1 MGFNAT
7 EYVVSEL
14 ESRGLLRVED
24 GNHGEYRP
32 RRNEFDDED
41 GVALFIR
48 ATDMNNGQLLFNSAS
63 KINQTARNRI
73 RKGIGKPGDVIFSHK
88 GTVGKFAFVPL
99 DAPAFVCSPQ
109 TTFWRTLD
117 EKFLSR
123 RYLYYYLKSRHF
135 WTQIYARKG
144 QTDMADYVSLTDQ
157 RGLKIVVPSIK
168 KQNEIVRKIG
178 TLDDKIDL
186 NRRMNRTLES
196 MARALFKSWFV
207 DFDPVRAKQ
216 RGEAPVGVD
225 AQTAALF
232 PERLVD
238 SELGEIPEGWGHG
251 KIGDVSKVYGG
262 STPKTKIPK
271 YWDDPKHYWAT
282 PKDLSG
288 QEMPIL
294 LDTIR
299 KLSDAGLENVT
310 NGQRPA
316 GTLLM
321 SKRAPIGYLALARV
335 PTAINQGFVALEPK
349 GHVSN
354 YFMLNWLH
362 FNMELVKSRANGST
376 FKEISQTAF
385 RNLPMVIPPKTV
397 VERYDALVDAFYVK
411 IEANLRESQTLGE
424 MRDVL
429 LPELLGGK

>member
-1 MGFNAT
+1 MG
-7 EYVVSEL
+7 SEWKKL
-14 ESRGLLRVED
+14 PL
-24 GNHGEYRP
+24 
-32 RRNEFDDED
+32 
-41 GVALFIR
+41 
-48 ATDMNNGQLLFNSAS
+48 
-63 KINQTARNRI
+63 
-73 RKGIGKPGDVIFSHK
+73 GDVIELKRGYDLPTRERIPGKYPIVSSSGVSGSYCEGKAEPPGVVTGRYGTIGDVYYINKPFWPLNTALYVRDFK
-88 GTVGKFAFVPL
+88 GNHPRFISYLLQTINYQSYQDKGAVPGVNRNHL
-99 DAPAFVCSPQ
+99 H
-109 TTFWRTLD
+109 LD
-117 EKFLSR
+117 EVLLPPLSEQR
-123 RYLYYYLKSRHF
+123 R
-135 WTQIYARKG
+135 I
-144 QTDMADYVSLTDQ
+144 ADIL
-157 RGLKIVVPSIK
+157 
-168 KQNEIVRKIG
+168 G

-186 NRRMNRTLES
+186 NRRMNRTLEA

-225 AQTAALF
+225 AETAALF

-238 SELGEIPEGWGHG
+238 SELGEIPEGWGVG
-251 KIGDVSKVYGG
+251 KLGDVSKVYGG
-262 STPKTKIPK
+262 STPKTKISK

-299 KLSDAGLENVT
+299 KLSDAGLDNVT

-354 YFMLNWLH
+354 YFMLNWLN

-385 RNLPMVIPPKTV
+385 RNLPIVIPPREV

-429 LPELLGGK
+429 LPELLSGKLKLKAT